1 MSETAAR
8 EMRAPARVIMSGS
21 AGRGGFI
28 VVSDLDGK
36 LRVSAAT
43 RLHPVLRVDFIGG
56 AGETVADLRARAD
69 EQLAELALI
78 AETVAQHWPRLDG
91 ETPDQPQHWLAAGLR
106 DAEVLAWLE
115 AGVPWAGKAAEL
127 RNAGVSPDEACR
139 EWDTDVTRGLAFARS
154 EISLERL
161 LAEVDR

>member
-1 MSETAAR
+1 MTGLQVVST
-8 EMRAPARVIMSGS
+8 GT
-21 AGRGGFI
+21 AGRGGLV
-28 VVSDLDGK
+28 VVSRLDAQ
-36 LRVSAAT
+36 LVASAAKPGPRGT
-43 RLHPVLRVDFIGG
+43 LVVGLRGG
-56 AGETVADLRARAD
+56 DGETASALQVRARA
-69 EQLAELALI
+69 QLAELALI
-78 AETVAQHWPRLDG
+78 AETLEQTWPRLDG